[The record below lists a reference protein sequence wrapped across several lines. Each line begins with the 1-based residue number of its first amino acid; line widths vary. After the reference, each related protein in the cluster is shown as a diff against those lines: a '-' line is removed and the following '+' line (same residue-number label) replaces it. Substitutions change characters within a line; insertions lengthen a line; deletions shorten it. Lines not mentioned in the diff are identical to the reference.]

1 MANYRV
7 ELTRTAERQLKG
19 LPRSDLPRVVAAL
32 EMLAMTPLPGG
43 CRKLAGYGGLF
54 RVRVGV
60 YRIIYELHEAHVIVK
75 VLKIGHRKDIYR
87 SF

>member
-7 ELTRTAERQLKG
+7 ELTRTAEKQLKRV
-19 LPRSDLPRVVAAL
+19 PKSDVPRVVAAL
-32 EMLAMTPLPGG
+32 EMLALTPLPTG
-43 CRKLAGYGGLF
+43 CRKLAGHQDLF

-60 YRIIYELHEAHVIVK
+60 SRILYELLEERVVVK

-87 SF
+87 SL